1 MNHKFSERRLAVIN
15 LLVFDYQQVAILADN
30 PLIKTS
36 ATYFLTLKKMIYLK
50 YHFRLKYYEINI

>member
-36 ATYFLTLKKMIYLK
+36 ATYFLTLKKI
-50 YHFRLKYYEINI
+50 